1 MNQTKVSS
9 PPILR
14 SKPIVKGP
22 IRCHKCQLM
31 CRDAEEYLGHAC
43 KPREVPVVN
52 VSRRY

>member
-1 MNQTKVSS
+1 MSPIKASA

-31 CRDAEEYLGHAC
+31 CLDAEQYLNHAC
-43 KPREVPVVN
+43 QPREAPVVN
-52 VSRRY
+52 VSRR